1 MPGHA
6 SDGIVAG
13 STGWPMP
20 SATIQYTTA
29 VEVSMIAPIADTAA
43 PSSASVP
50 TRSLR
55 SPDTRA
61 ARMIQIE

>member
-1 MPGHA
+1 
-6 SDGIVAG
+6 
-13 STGWPMP
+13 MP